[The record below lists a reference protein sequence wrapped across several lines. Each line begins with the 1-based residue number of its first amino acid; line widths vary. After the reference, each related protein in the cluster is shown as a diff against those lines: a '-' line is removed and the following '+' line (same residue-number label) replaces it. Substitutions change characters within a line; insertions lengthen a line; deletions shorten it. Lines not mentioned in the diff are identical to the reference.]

1 MRDPVFRIVTM
12 VMTLRDWTQKT
23 LTEETERPDSFLE
36 RFRGPADMDLPG
48 PLGRFSPCHSGSEA
62 DDKDGSSRY
71 T

>member
-1 MRDPVFRIVTM
+1 M
-12 VMTLRDWTQKT
+12 VMTLREWAQKT

-62 DDKDGSSRY
+62 DDKDGPSRY